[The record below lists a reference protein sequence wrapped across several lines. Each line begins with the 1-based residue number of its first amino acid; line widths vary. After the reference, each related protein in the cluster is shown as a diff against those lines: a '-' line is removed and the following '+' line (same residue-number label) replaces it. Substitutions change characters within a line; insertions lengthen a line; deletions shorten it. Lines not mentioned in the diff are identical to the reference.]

1 MQPAACSRTAAGDNS
16 RWLQPMVTSPNES
29 QPRSDERILEAT
41 SSLIPLPSLK
51 TVVNSPDS
59 FAAVRLR
66 ESLADDRGLKPTATI
81 FRRAAAEEPWQ
92 GLQTSATFLSNTGK
106 ASLATLRQLLA
117 DKYPEAERK
126 AQGHVVTGI
135 ESLDAVEGGLRCGA
149 VTELTSTPANGALFI
164 DGLLTRTCENQSFA
178 ALVDAG
184 GMFDPDSSTKTGLA
198 RLLWVRC
205 KEASLAVKAAD
216 LLLRDGNLPLLL
228 MDLQALTPKEL
239 GKVPAST
246 WHRFQRLVEQTSL
259 VFVILTRQRTVESAQ
274 VRITLSNRW
283 TLQAQRRS
291 RAELTAGLNARVT
304 LRRSAGPGLET
315 LTPVFRTA

>member
-1 MQPAACSRTAAGDNS
+1 METLALSNVVPALQIFSRG
-16 RWLQPMVTSPNES
+16 ES
-29 QPRSDERILEAT
+29 DDVRGGK
-41 SSLIPLPSLK
+41 PSL
-51 TVVNSPDS
+51 T
-59 FAAVRLR
+59 
-66 ESLADDRGLKPTATI
+66 
-81 FRRAAAEEPWQ
+81 
-92 GLQTSATFLSNTGK
+92 
-106 ASLATLRQLLA
+106 TLRQLLA
-117 DKYPEAERK
+117 DKFPEAERK
-126 AQGHVVTGI
+126 AQGHLVTGI

-149 VTELTSTPANGALFI
+149 VTELAATPANGALFL
-164 DGLLTRTCENQSFA
+164 DRLLTKTCESQSFA

-184 GMFDPDSSTKTGLA
+184 GTFDPDSSAETALA

-205 KEASLAVKAAD
+205 KDANLAVKAAD
-216 LLLRDGNLPLLL
+216 LLLRDGNLPLVL

-259 VFVILTRQRTVESAQ
+259 VFVILTRQRAVESAQ
-274 VRITLSNRW
+274 VRITLTNRW

-291 RAELTAGLNARVT
+291 RRELIGGLQARLT